1 MKALLIPVKD
11 PANGKTRLARLF
23 SAEERRR
30 LAWAMFED
38 VCRAAEGSREPD
50 LVVVVTSF
58 DPAVEFALSLGWD
71 VIIERTQVS
80 ESASVDRASRMLKDH
95 GFGAVMRLPADV
107 PLVRAEDIDDL
118 MSVEIGVPAALI
130 VPSRE
135 GTGTNAIIR
144 SPADLFPSRFGPG
157 SLALH
162 KQEARAAGADCVI
175 RENARIALDIDEP
188 PDIEALMKDG
198 RGTRTFDLL
207 AEMSNLR
214 FEI

>member
-1 MKALLIPVKD
+1 
-11 PANGKTRLARLF
+11 
-23 SAEERRR
+23 
-30 LAWAMFED
+30 
-38 VCRAAEGSREPD
+38 
-50 LVVVVTSF
+50 
-58 DPAVEFALSLGWD
+58 
-71 VIIERTQVS
+71 
-80 ESASVDRASRMLKDH
+80 
-95 GFGAVMRLPADV
+95 
-107 PLVRAEDIDDL
+107 
-118 MSVEIGVPAALI
+118 MSVEIGVQAALI